1 MAAANHQYGHHGHSP
16 AAWTGVTIM
25 LVASVVIGL
34 GFVLE
39 LLWLIIA
46 GGVLFV
52 LGAIAI
58 GVMSSMGLG
67 SARTPSH
74 DPAELRERV
83 ENA

>member
-1 MAAANHQYGHHGHSP
+1 MAENHHGHSP

-25 LVASVVIGL
+25 LAASVVIGL

-46 GGVLFV
+46 GAVLFL

-67 SARTPSH
+67 SPRTPSH